1 MKIPSVLTSIAAAIL
16 LASVSTA
23 AGGPDFAPLVAVHES
38 QAIEARRWIHEH
50 AELSLREVGTRDWIR
65 GRLQEIPGVEFV
77 EGEWGTG
84 LVATL
89 RGGRP
94 GPIVAY
100 RADIDALPLTEATG
114 LPFAC
119 QATDTIGGRTV
130 GVMHA
135 CGHDLHA
142 AILLGTARVLSA
154 VRDSMPGSLLLVVEP
169 AEEIGAGAAALIRAG
184 LFEDGRRP
192 EAIFAIHDHPSLLT
206 GQVGFCPGRSTANV
220 DDFRI
225 AILGSGGHGAYPHKT
240 IDPIVVA
247 AETVIALQSIV
258 SREVDPAQQAVIT
271 VGSIHGGTASNVIP
285 DRVELSGTVRSLEP
299 DVRAQLQAAVIR
311 TVEGIAAAR
320 GAPKPE
326 IEYILGTPSMYNDP
340 ALVEETLP
348 VLRRVAGE
356 ANVIRY
362 EAAMGGEDFSEYEA
376 IVPGFMFRL
385 GVGRPDRPMT
395 THSPTFDPDERAI
408 PIGMRLMAEI
418 LWDRLARTT
427 R

>member
-1 MKIPSVLTSIAAAIL
+1 MKIPSAFSSLATMIL

-23 AGGPDFAPLVAVHES
+23 SRAPDFAPLVAAHEGD
-38 QAIEARRWIHEH
+38 AIAARRWLHEN
-50 AELSLREVGTRDWIR
+50 AELSLREVRTQDWIR
-65 GRLQEIPGVEFV
+65 SRLQEVPGIELVG
-77 EGEWGTG
+77 GEWGTG
-84 LVATL
+84 LVAIL
-89 RGGRP
+89 RGGRS

-114 LPFAC
+114 LSFAC
-119 QATDTIGGRTV
+119 QATDTVGGRTV

-142 AILLGTARVLSA
+142 AVLLGTARVLSA
-154 VRDSMPGSLLLVVEP
+154 LRDSMPGSVLLIVEP
-169 AEEIGAGAAALIRAG
+169 GEEIGAGASSLIQAG
-184 LFEDGRRP
+184 LFEAGRHP
-192 EAIFAIHDHPSLLT
+192 EAIFAIHDHPTLLV
-206 GQVGFCPGRSTANV
+206 GQVGFCPGRSAANV

-225 AILGSGGHGAYPHKT
+225 TILGAGGHAAYPHKT
-240 IDPIVVA
+240 IDPIV
-247 AETVIALQSIV
+247 IASDVVLGLQTIV
-258 SREVDPAQQAVIT
+258 SREIDPARQAVIT

-285 DRVELSGTVRSLEP
+285 DRVELRGTVRSLEP
-299 DVRAQLQAAVIR
+299 EVRAQLQAAVIR
-311 TVEGIAAAR
+311 TVEGIAASR

-326 IEYILGTPSMYNDP
+326 IDYILGTPSMYNDP
-340 ALVEETLP
+340 VLVEETLP

-362 EAAMGGEDFSEYEA
+362 EPAMGGEDFSEYEA

-385 GVGRPDRPMT
+385 GVGRQDRPMT
-395 THSPTFDPDERAI
+395 LHSPTFDPDERAI

-418 LWDRLARTT
+418 LWERLARGE